1 MSWRKARQENPMNRS
16 ASAREKLA
24 EAFHAVGDN
33 EEEQRARDGM
43 YGDFTSPYATPIVTL
58 VKRCREKGYNDIAL
72 RAINGDF
79 DG

>member
-1 MSWRKARQENPMNRS
+1 MDIA

-24 EAFHAVGDN
+24 QAFHAVGDL
-33 EEEQRARDGM
+33 EEEQRARDGV
-43 YGDFTSPYATPIVTL
+43 YGDFTSPYAMPITTL
-58 VKRCREKGYNDIAL
+58 VIRCREKGYNEIAN

>member
-1 MSWRKARQENPMNRS
+1 MNTS

-24 EAFHAVGDN
+24 QAFHAVGDL

-43 YGDFTSPYATPIVTL
+43 YGDFTSPYAMPITTL
-58 VKRCREKGYNDIAL
+58 VNRCREKGYNQIAS